1 MAKNTSAK
9 PAAQAAASSPTAQA
23 AKAPKGSA
31 LTYVAPIK
39 ADKTDKAAK
48 SAKSGKSAKASKAD
62 TAVAPRM
69 REMPPNP
76 PSRPSKEIH
85 VFPNPAPERDYVI
98 QFQIPE
104 FTCHCPLTGQPDFA
118 HFTIDMIADQYCVE
132 LKSLKMYFW
141 SYRDEGAFHEKVT
154 NTILEDIV
162 KVTNPRFIRITA
174 KWYVRGGI
182 YTNVVAE
189 HRKKGWKP
197 LPAVDLPAHG
207 FETGLLR

>member
-9 PAAQAAASSPTAQA
+9 AAAPTTIKA
-23 AKAPKGSA
+23 AAPSATAKTPKASKA
-31 LTYVAPIK
+31 LKFVEPIK
-39 ADKTDKAAK
+39 ATP
-48 SAKSGKSAKASKAD
+48 AKAKKAD
-62 TAVAPRM
+62 TAVAPKM

-182 YTNVVAE
+182 YTNVVTE